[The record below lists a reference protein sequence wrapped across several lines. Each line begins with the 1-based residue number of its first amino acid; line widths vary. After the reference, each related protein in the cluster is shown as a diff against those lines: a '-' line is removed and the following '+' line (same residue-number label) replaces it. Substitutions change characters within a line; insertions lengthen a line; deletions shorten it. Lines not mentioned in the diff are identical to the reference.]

1 MTIGLNSSSIDNNN
15 FTWQDDD
22 LVTRFNDVCK
32 LFISYAQLAFS
43 PPMTSSAK
51 KKTWLLVIMM
61 FSSYHMHI
69 ISAFSLPMTSSAK
82 KTLDRR
88 SVLDDIAKSTA
99 SLLTVYTIDKQ
110 PTRAVAPFAPI
121 DTLLPATRV
130 KITLDNA
137 VDIASKLVA
146 DKGLDDSNKKEL
158 LHDLESLLLIPQDY
172 MKGTTPI
179 DVPQQP
185 AKSYLKSYE
194 EYRNQVS
201 ILEKP
206 GAMLVQNGEIDAW
219 KRLKR
224 QEKAREDTD
233 EIRAALNYYTS
244 NLNFN
249 SDKFVLTASKE
260 ERSKMIRDDK
270 IPDVKSVIASDMGL
284 RYLLRNDLLTAVD
297 DARAEVRYQLKQ
309 LNNSDASSIDGSDLL
324 ELLLTAQSALNKWFD
339 LINKEDTL
347 AALDIVKREN

>member
-1 MTIGLNSSSIDNNN
+1 MTL
-15 FTWQDDD
+15 
-22 LVTRFNDVCK
+22 
-32 LFISYAQLAFS
+32 
-43 PPMTSSAK
+43 
-51 KKTWLLVIMM
+51 
-61 FSSYHMHI
+61 
-69 ISAFSLPMTSSAK
+69 SAK

-88 SVLDDIAKSTA
+88 SVLDNIVTSTGA
-99 SLLTVYTIDKQ
+99 LLTVYTIDNQ
-110 PTRAVAPFAPI
+110 PAGAAAPFAPI

-137 VDIASKLVA
+137 VHIASKLVVSA
-146 DKGLDDSNKKEL
+146 DQGLDDNNNKELL

-179 DVPQQP
+179 DVPKQP
-185 AKSYLKSYE
+185 AQSYLKSYQ
-194 EYRNQVS
+194 EYRNSVS
-201 ILEKP
+201 LLEKP
-206 GAMLVQNGEIDAW
+206 GAMLVQNGEIDTW

-297 DARAEVRYQLKQ
+297 DSRAEVRYQLKQ
-309 LNNSDASSIDGSDLL
+309 LNSSDASSIDGSDLL
-324 ELLLTAQSALNKWFD
+324 ELLQTAQSALNKWFE
-339 LINKEDTL
+339 LIDEKDTL

>member
-1 MTIGLNSSSIDNNN
+1 MFARCSHHMHI
-15 FTWQDDD
+15 
-22 LVTRFNDVCK
+22 
-32 LFISYAQLAFS
+32 ISAFS
-43 PPMTSSAK
+43 PPMTSS
-51 KKTWLLVIMM
+51 T
-61 FSSYHMHI
+61 
-69 ISAFSLPMTSSAK
+69 K

-88 SVLDDIAKSTA
+88 SVIDEIVKSTA
-99 SLLTVYTIDKQ
+99 ALLTVYTIDKQ
-110 PTRAVAPFAPI
+110 PASAVAPFAPV
-121 DTLLPATRV
+121 DTLLPAARV
-130 KITLDNA
+130 KITLDSA
-137 VDIASKLVA
+137 VDIASKLAVS
-146 DKGLDDSNKKEL
+146 SNNKELNNNNNKEL
-158 LHDLESLLLIPQDY
+158 LQDLKSLLLTPQDY

-185 AKSYLKSYE
+185 ALSYLKSYE

-201 ILEKP
+201 ILERP
-206 GAMLVQNGEIDAW
+206 GAMLVQNGEIDTW

-224 QEKAREDTD
+224 QEKVREDSD

-297 DARAEVRYQLKQ
+297 DARAEVRYQVKQ
-309 LNNSDASSIDGSDLL
+309 MNNNGASSIDGSDLL
-324 ELLLTAQSALNKWFD
+324 ELLLTAQGALNKWFD
-339 LINKEDTL
+339 LIDEKDTL

>member
-1 MTIGLNSSSIDNNN
+1 MMT
-15 FTWQDDD
+15 W
-22 LVTRFNDVCK
+22 
-32 LFISYAQLAFS
+32 
-43 PPMTSSAK
+43 
-51 KKTWLLVIMM
+51 LVIMM
-61 FSSYHMHI
+61 FASCSYHMHI
-69 ISAFSLPMTSSAK
+69 SAFSTPMTSSTK

-88 SVLDDIAKSTA
+88 SVIDEIVTSTA
-99 SLLTVYTIDKQ
+99 ALLTVYRIDKQ
-110 PTRAVAPFAPI
+110 PARAVAPFAPI
-121 DTLLPATRV
+121 DTLLPAARV

-137 VDIASKLVA
+137 VDIASKLVVDASA
-146 DKGLDDSNKKEL
+146 DKGLDNNKNKEL
-158 LHDLESLLLIPQDY
+158 LQDLESLLLIPQDY

-185 AKSYLKSYE
+185 AQSYLKSYE

-206 GAMLVQNGEIDAW
+206 GAMLVQNGEIDTW

-284 RYLLRNDLLTAVD
+284 RYLLRNDLLTAFD
-297 DARAEVRYQLKQ
+297 DARAEVRYQMKQ
-309 LNNSDASSIDGSDLL
+309 SSSSIDGSDLL

-339 LINKEDTL
+339 LINKEDAL
-347 AALDIVKREN
+347 AALDIVKKEN

>member
-1 MTIGLNSSSIDNNN
+1 MHTS
-15 FTWQDDD
+15 T
-22 LVTRFNDVCK
+22 
-32 LFISYAQLAFS
+32 FS

-51 KKTWLLVIMM
+51 KMMTWLVIMM
-61 FSSYHMHI
+61 FASCSYH
-69 ISAFSLPMTSSAK
+69 ISAFSPPPMTTSAK

-88 SVLDDIAKSTA
+88 SVLDEIVKSTA
-99 SLLTVYTIDKQ
+99 SLLIVYTIDKQ
-110 PTRAVAPFAPI
+110 PARAVAPFAPV
-121 DTLLPATRV
+121 DTLLPAARV
-130 KITLDNA
+130 KITLDSA
-137 VDIASKLVA
+137 VDIASKLVVA
-146 DKGLDDSNKKEL
+146 SNDKGLDNNNNKEL
-158 LHDLESLLLIPQDY
+158 LQDLESLLLIPQDY
-172 MKGTTPI
+172 MKGTSPI

-185 AKSYLKSYE
+185 AQSYLKSYE
-194 EYRNQVS
+194 DYRNSVS

-206 GAMLVQNGEIDAW
+206 GAMLVQNGEIDTW

-270 IPDVKSVIASDMGL
+270 IPDVKSVIVSDMGL

-309 LNNSDASSIDGSDLL
+309 LNNNGASSIDGSDLL

>member
-1 MTIGLNSSSIDNNN
+1 MMI
-15 FTWQDDD
+15 W
-22 LVTRFNDVCK
+22 LVLLMFASCC
-32 LFISYAQLAFS
+32 SYHMHTSAFS
-43 PPMTSSAK
+43 PPMTSS
-51 KKTWLLVIMM
+51 
-61 FSSYHMHI
+61 
-69 ISAFSLPMTSSAK
+69 SSAK

-88 SVLDDIAKSTA
+88 SVLDEIVTSTA
-99 SLLTVYTIDKQ
+99 ALLTVYTIDKL
-110 PTRAVAPFAPI
+110 PAKAVAPFAPV
-121 DTLLPATRV
+121 DTLLPAARV

-137 VDIASKLVA
+137 VDIASKLVSN
-146 DKGLDDSNKKEL
+146 DDGLGNKEL
-158 LHDLESLLLIPQDY
+158 LHTLESLLLIPQDY

-185 AKSYLKSYE
+185 AMSYLKSYE
-194 EYRNQVS
+194 ENRNQVS

-206 GAMLVQNGEIDAW
+206 GAMLVQNGEIDTW

-297 DARAEVRYQLKQ
+297 DARAEIRYQLKQ
-309 LNNSDASSIDGSDLL
+309 QNNNGASSIDGSDLL
-324 ELLLTAQSALNKWFD
+324 ELLLTAQGALNKWFG
-339 LINKEDTL
+339 LIDEKDTI

>member
-1 MTIGLNSSSIDNNN
+1 MFASCAYHMHTS
-15 FTWQDDD
+15 T
-22 LVTRFNDVCK
+22 
-32 LFISYAQLAFS
+32 FS

-51 KKTWLLVIMM
+51 KMMTWLVIMM
-61 FSSYHMHI
+61 FASCSYH
-69 ISAFSLPMTSSAK
+69 ISAFSPPPMTTSAK

-88 SVLDDIAKSTA
+88 SVLDEIVKSTA
-99 SLLTVYTIDKQ
+99 SLLIVYTIDKQ
-110 PTRAVAPFAPI
+110 PARAVAPFAPV
-121 DTLLPATRV
+121 DTLLPAARV
-130 KITLDNA
+130 KITLDSA
-137 VDIASKLVA
+137 VDIASKLVVA
-146 DKGLDDSNKKEL
+146 SNDKGLDNNNNKEL
-158 LHDLESLLLIPQDY
+158 LQDLESLLLIPQDY
-172 MKGTTPI
+172 MKGTSPI

-185 AKSYLKSYE
+185 AQSYLKSYE
-194 EYRNQVS
+194 DYRNSVS

-206 GAMLVQNGEIDAW
+206 GAMLVQNGEIDTW

-270 IPDVKSVIASDMGL
+270 IPDVKSVIVSDMGL

-309 LNNSDASSIDGSDLL
+309 LNNNGASSIDGSDLL

>member
-1 MTIGLNSSSIDNNN
+1 M
-15 FTWQDDD
+15 
-22 LVTRFNDVCK
+22 
-32 LFISYAQLAFS
+32 A
-43 PPMTSSAK
+43 TS
-51 KKTWLLVIMM
+51 T
-61 FSSYHMHI
+61 
-69 ISAFSLPMTSSAK
+69 K

-88 SVLDDIAKSTA
+88 SVLDNIVKSTA
-99 SLLTVYTIDKQ
+99 SILTAYTIEKQ
-110 PTRAVAPFAPI
+110 PAIAVAPFAPI
-121 DTLLPATRV
+121 DTLLPAARV
-130 KITLDNA
+130 KITMDRA

-146 DKGLDDSNKKEL
+146 DKGLDNNSNKEL
-158 LHDLESLLLIPQDY
+158 LHDLEILLLAPQDY

-185 AKSYLKSYE
+185 AQSYLKSYE
-194 EYRNQVS
+194 ESRNQVS

-206 GAMLVQNGEIDAW
+206 GAMLVQNGEIDTW

-260 ERSKMIRDDK
+260 ERSRMIRDDK

-284 RYLLRNDLLTAVD
+284 RYLLRNDLLTSVD
-297 DARAEVRYQLKQ
+297 DARAE
-309 LNNSDASSIDGSDLL
+309 
-324 ELLLTAQSALNKWFD
+324 
-339 LINKEDTL
+339 
-347 AALDIVKREN
+347 LDIK

>member
-1 MTIGLNSSSIDNNN
+1 MHTS
-15 FTWQDDD
+15 
-22 LVTRFNDVCK
+22 
-32 LFISYAQLAFS
+32 AFS

-51 KKTWLLVIMM
+51 KMMTWLVIMM
-61 FSSYHMHI
+61 FASCSYHMHI
-69 ISAFSLPMTSSAK
+69 SAFSTPMTSSTK

-88 SVLDDIAKSTA
+88 SVIDEIVTSTA
-99 SLLTVYTIDKQ
+99 ALLTVYRIDKQ
-110 PTRAVAPFAPI
+110 PARAVAPFAPI
-121 DTLLPATRV
+121 DTLLPAARV

-137 VDIASKLVA
+137 VDIASKLVVDASA
-146 DKGLDDSNKKEL
+146 DKGLDNNKNKEL
-158 LHDLESLLLIPQDY
+158 LQDLESLLLIPQDY

-185 AKSYLKSYE
+185 AQSYLKSYE

-206 GAMLVQNGEIDAW
+206 GAMLVQNGEIDTW

-284 RYLLRNDLLTAVD
+284 RYLLRNDLLTAFD
-297 DARAEVRYQLKQ
+297 DARAEVRYQMKQ
-309 LNNSDASSIDGSDLL
+309 SSSSIDGSDLL

-339 LINKEDTL
+339 LINKEDAL
-347 AALDIVKREN
+347 AALDIVKKEN